1 MTDQSDQSLP
11 STASTIALVAHDRKK
26 DDIVVLAR
34 EHQTLL
40 AKYRLIATGTT
51 GQRIQAGTQLNV
63 TAKQSGPFGGDA
75 EIAAEVVNGHVIAVI
90 FLIDPLYAQ
99 PHEPDI
105 RALLRIC
112 EVYDVPLATNVATA
126 KAVLGTLGGVR
137 VGHLIFNPV
146 SGQGD
151 PQQQLRLIRQHLA
164 PQIQLQVHVTQPGE
178 DPGAIARSAVA
189 DGADLVIASGGDG
202 TVSTVAGAL
211 IETEV
216 PLGVLPRGTANA
228 FAVALG
234 IPTDLS
240 RACDV
245 LLAGLTQTVDAARC
259 NGRPMILLAGIGF
272 EAETVERANRE
283 AKDRWGALAYILA
296 GIQQFGEQQPFEA
309 ELEVD
314 EEKVTTVQ
322 AVAITVANAA
332 PPTSILAQGSG
343 KVIASDG
350 LLDIT
355 IGTSAT
361 KFQAFNALI
370 DLMGAALVKGET
382 RREDIVRLQARRIK
396 ITTSPGQKVV
406 VDGDLLCGAMDG
418 PIEVICYPGS
428 LRVLASP
435 SQD

>member
-1 MTDQSDQSLP
+1 MTEQALP

-34 EHQTLL
+34 EHKALL
-40 AKYRLIATGTT
+40 SKYRLIATGTT
-51 GQRIQAGTQLNV
+51 GQRIQAGTQLNI
-63 TAKQSGPFGGDA
+63 TAKQSGPLGGDA
-75 EIAAEVVNGHVIAVI
+75 EIATEVVNGHVVAVI

-126 KAVLGTLGGVR
+126 KAVLATLGGVR

-164 PQIQLQVHVTQPGE
+164 PQIQLRVHVTEPGD

-189 DGADLVIASGGDG
+189 AGADLVIASGGDG

-211 IETEV
+211 METEV

-228 FAVALG
+228 FAVAMG
-234 IPTDLS
+234 IPTDLPG
-240 RACDV
+240 ACDV

-259 NGRPMILLAGIGF
+259 NGKPMILLAGFGF

-314 EEKVTTVQ
+314 EDKVTTVQ

-396 ITTSPGQKVV
+396 VTTNPGQKVV
-406 VDGDLLCGAMDG
+406 VDGDLLNGALDA
-418 PIEVICYPGS
+418 PIEVICYPKS
-428 LRVLASP
+428 LRVLAPP